1 MFGQGHRAQDAVH
14 GGLGIGLALAR
25 SLVEMHG
32 GSLTAASEGE
42 GKGSVFT
49 LRLACE
55 ASDGGSLRLADALR
69 RPPEPAR
76 LGRCMINLD
85 SGRPV

>member
-1 MFGQGHRAQDAVH
+1 MRRQDAYSQRVNSA
-14 GGLGIGLALAR
+14 GFYQ
-25 SLVEMHG
+25 
-32 GSLTAASEGE
+32 GE
-42 GKGSVFT
+42 EPDDLLLFFIV
-49 LRLACE
+49 ACE